1 MLQVSSPCASATVF
15 SSPPC
20 AMPGSQTKAQQKRS
34 SSVERGGGLERER
47 GGERG
52 RGTTRVTKPNVT
64 NYQQHIRLDWEGVDR
79 KNRVGG
85 GVGVPRV

>member
-34 SSVERGGGLERER
+34 SSVERGGDW
-47 GGERG
+47 RG
-52 RGTTRVTKPNVT
+52 REVEN
-64 NYQQHIRLDWEGVDR
+64 EGEELLE
-79 KNRVGG
+79 
-85 GVGVPRV
+85 